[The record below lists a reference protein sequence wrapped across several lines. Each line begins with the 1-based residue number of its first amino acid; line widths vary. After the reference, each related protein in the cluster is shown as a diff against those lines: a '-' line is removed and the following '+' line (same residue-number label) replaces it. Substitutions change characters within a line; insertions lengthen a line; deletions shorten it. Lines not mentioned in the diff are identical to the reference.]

1 MEQLNEPE
9 GVNQDENYS
18 LWRLLDHTH
27 FMISR
32 LREKELHEFGLT
44 PEQAHILDI
53 LAQSNGTS
61 TINNIIEITQRK
73 HHSVSTQ
80 IERMSRQGLIER
92 KRKSADLRQ
101 YEVSITARGQ
111 ALLDRVTRDSFEK
124 TFSCLQRDSK
134 KELRK
139 HLECLLERAYDLHG
153 IEHKSR
159 FVKE

>member
-1 MEQLNEPE
+1 MEQLKESEVIDP
-9 GVNQDENYS
+9 DENYG

-44 PEQAHILDI
+44 PEQAYILDI
-53 LAQSNGTS
+53 LAHSNGTS

-80 IERMSRQGLIER
+80 IERMARQGLIDR
-92 KRKSADLRQ
+92 KKHSADLRQ
-101 YEVSITARGQ
+101 YDISITARGQ

-124 TFSCLQRDSK
+124 TFSCLQPDSK

-139 HLECLLERAYDLHG
+139 HLEYLLERAYGLHG

-159 FVKE
+159 FVEE